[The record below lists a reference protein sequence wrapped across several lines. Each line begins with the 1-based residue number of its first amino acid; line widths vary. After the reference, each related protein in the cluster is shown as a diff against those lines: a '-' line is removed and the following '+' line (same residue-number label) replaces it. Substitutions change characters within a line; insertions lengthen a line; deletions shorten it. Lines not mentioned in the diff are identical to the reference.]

1 MRWLKPHVETVAI
14 EGSDAEVLGVVQ
26 RSNYKPWYSEQDA
39 SNVMFVSVHGYGPRE
54 RGLEHLFPRAAF
66 YPGSGKTSLPVV
78 PPPSP
83 RTEAT
88 AMASAWSASSAP
100 AFPTTTSSSHP
111 SRSAPMEEEDDD
123 NEEGDSNNSN
133 EQPPSRDGSEDSI
146 DGDDEDE
153 EEMGEGEGDDE
164 ESMLAR
170 LQAMEG
176 GASGSRG
183 GAYGRLLAAKRTLG
197 SFAPLS
203 GSRAVENAEAIAADP
218 RLVAGGMP
226 ALILDI
232 GVELPDGEAEHD
244 RGKALAELNYR
255 IQWRKYFRDEI
266 FPRLMK
272 FKPDFLFISAGFDAH
287 KKDTINGGYI
297 ALVGIICVVCPT
309 EQRKDD
315 HFSDVYFSSR
325 LRRTLSG

>member
-1 MRWLKPHVETVAI
+1 MRWLKPHVETVPI
-14 EGSDAEVLGVVQ
+14 QGSDADVVGVMQ
-26 RSNYKPWYSEQDA
+26 RSNFKPWYSEQDA

-88 AMASAWSASSAP
+88 VAAASVWSSAP
-100 AFPTTTSSSHP
+100 TGAARQTTSSSASEASKP
-111 SRSAPMEEEDDD
+111 RSVHMQVDDNDDEEEA
-123 NEEGDSNNSN
+123 GDGD
-133 EQPPSRDGSEDSI
+133 EQPLSRDGSDDSV
-146 DGDDEDE
+146 DGDDEVE
-153 EEMGEGEGDDE
+153 EGEGEGEGDGDEE
-164 ESMLAR
+164 ESMLER

-176 GASGSRG
+176 EAGG
-183 GAYGRLLAAKRTLG
+183 GAYGRLLAARRTLG
-197 SFAPLS
+197 SFAPLT
-203 GSRAVENAEAIAADP
+203 GSRAVDNAAAAVAADP

-255 IQWRKYFRDEI
+255 IQWRKYFRNEI
-266 FPRLMK
+266 FPRLMQ

-297 ALVGIICVVCPT
+297 ALVINHYT
-309 EQRKDD
+309 
-315 HFSDVYFSSR
+315 FNYFCFR
-325 LRRTLSG
+325 AFLTYLYHCYLLRRFV